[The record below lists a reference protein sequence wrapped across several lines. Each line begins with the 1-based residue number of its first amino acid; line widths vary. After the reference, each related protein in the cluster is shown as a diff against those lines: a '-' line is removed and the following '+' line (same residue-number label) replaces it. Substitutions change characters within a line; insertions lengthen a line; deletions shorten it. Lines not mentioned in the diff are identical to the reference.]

1 MEVSERNN
9 INYWICSLHFTIF
22 SDILFFS
29 QANLARAREIA
40 ARFTPLGGRILLRK
54 LDPVTM
60 TAGGIALPESAQA
73 RQNGAVV
80 LRVPEDDSFDA
91 VKVDDTVLLSEYGG
105 QNFEID
111 GEKFILATES
121 DLLGKIRDK

>member
-1 MEVSERNN
+1 
-9 INYWICSLHFTIF
+9 
-22 SDILFFS
+22 
-29 QANLARAREIA
+29 
-40 ARFTPLGGRILLRK
+40 
-54 LDPVTM
+54 M